1 MKTNWKRPA
10 SAALAAVMTLSLVPL
25 SGTVRA
31 AEPVQPTAHYDM
43 SHSGNQLLDVSGN
56 DNHATLYNTVDG
68 NFSTYGDTNVLHF
81 ANKQYATLPQ
91 GLVSETDNDCAVE
104 ITLSVD
110 GGNSAQ
116 WAWVIGDGV
125 GNWGDGRIGNY
136 LFVGPKSNQGS
147 YAGKTLTGIK
157 VGNEAAGGEK
167 RSSVPNVGWSDGYH
181 TLTVVSEDQTVTTYL
196 DGVAISTIDHDY
208 NLADV
213 IPDGD
218 VLGYIGKSL
227 YAPDPMLTADV
238 VDMKVYDEALT
249 QEQVQASMPGVEVL
263 ADLMMDDIMAEVLS
277 GNPSADQVTRDLYF
291 PTTVGSATL
300 TWGESSN
307 PDVVDADGVV
317 TPSVDGDVTVTIPVT
332 ITIHGESVE
341 KTITVTVLAGE
352 PGSNE
357 GELVAAYDMTHE
369 GNTLVDVSGNGNDAT
384 LYDTQD
390 GDFVTYGDQTVW
402 QLDGAGYATLPSS
415 ITEAIGDSENFT
427 MQATVTTQ
435 TNAAHW
441 LLTIGDGF
449 GNWND
454 KNVGDYIFVNPCESN
469 GNFLAAIKTGTGSA
483 WKETRLPVVDSGM
496 GHVEGFGT
504 VTLVGRG
511 GTLSLYLDGERVST
525 VTQDKTIQDVLPEGD
540 VMGYIGKSLY
550 TLDSL
555 LKANISDVKVWS
567 YALSKSEIEASLPT
581 GEDKADMVMADL
593 YDVVK
598 GDNASLDTVTDDLTF
613 PTKLDNV
620 TLTWGTWDNTDV
632 IAADGT
638 VHAVVGQETKVTIP
652 VSFQVDSESYTVE
665 LKVTVMPLDVD
676 QELTEALESIDIPNK
691 DDVRGNITLPE
702 TTSNGLDITWTTDRA
717 DIVNVNPIPATVEG
731 YDDTPAGT
739 VTRPESDTV
748 VTVTAQVTLADQTV
762 TKDIAL
768 TVKAAPEPISEED
781 YTDYFFTYFAGEGY
795 SDGEQIYFAAS
806 QDGLNWTDLNENKPV
821 LTSDKGEKGVR
832 DPFIIRSP
840 EGDKFYLIATDLKIN
855 GGNGWGAAQTAGS
868 QALMV
873 WESTDL
879 VNWSD
884 MRMVTV
890 SAGIDAG
897 CTWAPEATYDP
908 LTGEYVVYWAS
919 KVEEDGYAKQRLYYA
934 KTRDFYTFTEPQV
947 FIEMDESSID
957 TTIIYSVED
966 GKYYR
971 YTKNEGGA
979 TNDYGAKTKTVYVE
993 VADTL
998 LGEWTHIPSDSLNA
1012 NQWVEGPTIFQFNQ
1026 DDQDNGAYCLLVDQ
1040 FGGIGY
1046 YPLVT
1051 DDLTTG
1057 EFAQPDTAFK
1067 MPSRARHG
1075 TPIRITS
1082 EEYARLMQQYG
1093 GQTVDNS
1100 SLQAAVDAQV
1110 EANLQAS
1117 DYTQDSWE
1125 RYDAALTNAQAI
1137 LDKGTSATAAEVSA
1151 AQAELEAAAMALV
1164 PANRAA
1170 LEQLVEECAALTN
1183 DGYTQESWDAFQAA
1197 LTSAQTLLL
1206 NSAATPADLAAATDA
1221 LEQAKAALE
1230 KEEQPGQAD
1239 KFLLEYAY
1247 NYALEQDTSNLI
1259 PTVAAKFEAAM
1270 ENAKAVLD
1278 DPAATQAQVDAAFD
1292 QLVEAIHM
1300 LDFTRGDKTM
1310 LELLITRAD
1319 GMVENEDKYMP
1330 DNWQLLVD
1338 ALAKAKDVY
1347 ADEDAM
1353 DGEIQPV
1360 VDELLNAILAQ
1371 RFKADKSILEDL
1383 IHQYQ
1388 DTDLEGYTAESVA
1401 AFRSA
1406 LAAAQAVMSDE
1417 TLSEEDQA
1425 TVDAA
1430 AEALKTAYQGLT
1442 AENPQP
1448 SETPEV
1454 SQKPEATDK
1463 PQTTEKPERVP
1474 QTGDNAQ
1481 LMGYVVALAAAV
1493 CLLAGATVAVRRRRS

>member
-91 GLVSETDNDCAVE
+91 GLIGESDNDCAVE

-263 ADLMMDDIMAEVLS
+263 ADLKMDDIMAEVLS

-317 TPSVDGDVTVTIPVT
+317 TPSVDGDITVTIPVT

-652 VSFQVDSESYTVE
+652 VSFQVDGESYTVE

-717 DIVNVNPIPATVEG
+717 DIVNVEPIPATVEG

-739 VTRPESDTV
+739 VTRPASDTV

-768 TVKAAPEPISEED
+768 TVKAAPETISEED

-806 QDGLNWTDLNENKPV
+806 QDGLNWTDLNSNNPV

-908 LTGEYVVYWAS
+908 LTGEYVVYWSATS
-919 KVEEDGYAKQRLYYA
+919 IELDEEGNIAQEYENHAIYYS
-934 KTRDFYTFTEPQV
+934 KTRDFRTFTDPV
-947 FIEMDESSID
+947 LYHAGGTDANGKRIKVIDSTMIES
-957 TTIIYSVED
+957 D

-971 YTKNEGGA
+971 YTKNESRGIIEI
-979 TNDYGAKTKTVYVE
+979 D
-993 VADTL
+993 VADSV
-998 LGEWTHIPSDSLNA
+998 LGTFTPIESVDLSTNLPA
-1012 NQWVEGPTIFQFNQ
+1012 AQGAVEGPIIFKLNEKSAEGE
-1026 DDQDNGAYCLLVDQ
+1026 DQWCLMVDRFARGQ
-1040 FGGIGY
+1040 GY
-1046 YPLVT
+1046 YPLITT
-1051 DDLTTG
+1051 DLSSG
-1057 EFAQPDTAFK
+1057 EFTMLDDSQYS
-1067 MPSRARHG
+1067 MPSKYRHG
-1075 TPIRITS
+1075 YVMPLTAKEYDALQRAYGS
-1082 EEYARLMQQYG
+1082 EDYVSTYLLE
-1093 GQTVDNS
+1093 QT
-1100 SLQAAVDAQV
+1100 LEAAKGIDMDA
-1110 EANLQAS
+1110 L
-1117 DYTQDSWE
+1117 TQDS
-1125 RYDAALTNAQAI
+1125 AQALTQAI
-1137 LDKGTSATAAEVSA
+1137 VAAEEALATVQTTQEADTA
-1151 AQAELEAAAMALV
+1151 AQALQEVMDNLTYQEDVVLESIQVTAPNKTEYTQGEELDLTGMTVTATYSNGTTQDVTAQASVTGYDKDQVGAQTITVTYTEDTITVTDTFVVTVTEVEQPSNVDKTLLEKTIAYAEKLDTTGVTDSAVAAFQKALTEAKAVMADTDATQEQVNAAWDNLLEGIWGLGLVQGDKTLLEQLITKADGMMAEADKYVETNWKQLVDVLEAAKKVM
-1164 PANRAA
+1164 
-1170 LEQLVEECAALTN
+1170 E
-1183 DGYTQESWDAFQAA
+1183 DG
-1197 LTSAQTLLL
+1197 
-1206 NSAATPADLAAATDA
+1206 
-1221 LEQAKAALE
+1221 
-1230 KEEQPGQAD
+1230 
-1239 KFLLEYAY
+1239 
-1247 NYALEQDTSNLI
+1247 
-1259 PTVAAKFEAAM
+1259 
-1270 ENAKAVLD
+1270 
-1278 DPAATQAQVDAAFD
+1278 
-1292 QLVEAIHM
+1292 
-1300 LDFTRGDKTM
+1300 
-1310 LELLITRAD
+1310 
-1319 GMVENEDKYMP
+1319 
-1330 DNWQLLVD
+1330 
-1338 ALAKAKDVY
+1338 
-1347 ADEDAM
+1347 DAM
-1353 DGEIQPV
+1353 DEDM
-1360 VDELLNAILAQ
+1360 DELEEYVYGDDMDDEGEVKLDTKSSMHEDALVILEALGGRENIEDVDACITRLRVAVKDSNKVDRELLKKVGATAVLEVQGGIQAIYGAKAILY
-1371 RFKADKSILEDL
+1371 KNEINDILGVAD
-1383 IHQYQ
+1383 
-1388 DTDLEGYTAESVA
+1388 
-1401 AFRSA
+1401 
-1406 LAAAQAVMSDE
+1406 
-1417 TLSEEDQA
+1417 
-1425 TVDAA
+1425 
-1430 AEALKTAYQGLT
+1430 
-1442 AENPQP
+1442 
-1448 SETPEV
+1448 
-1454 SQKPEATDK
+1454 
-1463 PQTTEKPERVP
+1463 
-1474 QTGDNAQ
+1474 
-1481 LMGYVVALAAAV
+1481 
-1493 CLLAGATVAVRRRRS
+1493 

>member
-1 MKTNWKRPA
+1 M
-10 SAALAAVMTLSLVPL
+10 
-25 SGTVRA
+25 
-31 AEPVQPTAHYDM
+31 EPTAHYDM

-91 GLVSETDNDCAVE
+91 GLISETDNDCAVE

-125 GNWGDGRIGNY
+125 GNWGDGSIGNY

-167 RSSVPNVGWSDGYH
+167 RSSVLNVGWSDGYH

-227 YAPDPMLTADV
+227 Y
-238 VDMKVYDEALT
+238 
-249 QEQVQASMPGVEVL
+249 
-263 ADLMMDDIMAEVLS
+263 
-277 GNPSADQVTRDLYF
+277 
-291 PTTVGSATL
+291 
-300 TWGESSN
+300 
-307 PDVVDADGVV
+307 
-317 TPSVDGDVTVTIPVT
+317 
-332 ITIHGESVE
+332 
-341 KTITVTVLAGE
+341 
-352 PGSNE
+352 
-357 GELVAAYDMTHE
+357 
-369 GNTLVDVSGNGNDAT
+369 
-384 LYDTQD
+384 
-390 GDFVTYGDQTVW
+390 
-402 QLDGAGYATLPSS
+402 
-415 ITEAIGDSENFT
+415 
-427 MQATVTTQ
+427 
-435 TNAAHW
+435 
-441 LLTIGDGF
+441 
-449 GNWND
+449 
-454 KNVGDYIFVNPCESN
+454 
-469 GNFLAAIKTGTGSA
+469 
-483 WKETRLPVVDSGM
+483 
-496 GHVEGFGT
+496 
-504 VTLVGRG
+504 
-511 GTLSLYLDGERVST
+511 
-525 VTQDKTIQDVLPEGD
+525 
-540 VMGYIGKSLY
+540 

-581 GEDKADMVMADL
+581 AEDKADMVMADL

-598 GDNASLDTVTDDLTF
+598 GDNASLDTVIDDLIF

-652 VSFQVDSESYTVE
+652 VSFQVDGESYTVE
-665 LKVTVMPLDVD
+665 LKITVMPLDVD

-691 DDVRGNITLPE
+691 DGVRGNITLPE

-739 VTRPESDTV
+739 VTRPASDTV

-768 TVKAAPEPISEED
+768 TVKAAPEEISEED

-795 SDGEQIYFAAS
+795 SDGEQIYFDAS

-821 LTSDKGEKGVR
+821 LASDKGEKGVR

-890 SAGIDAG
+890 SASIGAG

-957 TTIIYSVED
+957 TTIIRSSED

-1012 NQWVEGPTIFQFNQ
+1012 TSGWRDPPSSSSTRTTRTT
-1026 DDQDNGAYCLLVDQ
+1026 A
-1040 FGGIGY
+1040 
-1046 YPLVT
+1046 
-1051 DDLTTG
+1051 LT
-1057 EFAQPDTAFK
+1057 ACWW
-1067 MPSRARHG
+1067 
-1075 TPIRITS
+1075 TS
-1082 EEYARLMQQYG
+1082 L
-1093 GQTVDNS
+1093 
-1100 SLQAAVDAQV
+1100 
-1110 EANLQAS
+1110 
-1117 DYTQDSWE
+1117 
-1125 RYDAALTNAQAI
+1125 AALAI
-1137 LDKGTSATAAEVSA
+1137 
-1151 AQAELEAAAMALV
+1151 
-1164 PANRAA
+1164 
-1170 LEQLVEECAALTN
+1170 
-1183 DGYTQESWDAFQAA
+1183 
-1197 LTSAQTLLL
+1197 
-1206 NSAATPADLAAATDA
+1206 TPWSPMT
-1221 LEQAKAALE
+1221 
-1230 KEEQPGQAD
+1230 
-1239 KFLLEYAY
+1239 
-1247 NYALEQDTSNLI
+1247 
-1259 PTVAAKFEAAM
+1259 
-1270 ENAKAVLD
+1270 
-1278 DPAATQAQVDAAFD
+1278 
-1292 QLVEAIHM
+1292 
-1300 LDFTRGDKTM
+1300 
-1310 LELLITRAD
+1310 
-1319 GMVENEDKYMP
+1319 
-1330 DNWQLLVD
+1330 
-1338 ALAKAKDVY
+1338 
-1347 ADEDAM
+1347 
-1353 DGEIQPV
+1353 
-1360 VDELLNAILAQ
+1360 
-1371 RFKADKSILEDL
+1371 
-1383 IHQYQ
+1383 
-1388 DTDLEGYTAESVA
+1388 
-1401 AFRSA
+1401 
-1406 LAAAQAVMSDE
+1406 
-1417 TLSEEDQA
+1417 
-1425 TVDAA
+1425 
-1430 AEALKTAYQGLT
+1430 
-1442 AENPQP
+1442 
-1448 SETPEV
+1448 
-1454 SQKPEATDK
+1454 
-1463 PQTTEKPERVP
+1463 
-1474 QTGDNAQ
+1474 
-1481 LMGYVVALAAAV
+1481 
-1493 CLLAGATVAVRRRRS
+1493 

>member
-1 MKTNWKRPA
+1 
-10 SAALAAVMTLSLVPL
+10 
-25 SGTVRA
+25 
-31 AEPVQPTAHYDM
+31 
-43 SHSGNQLLDVSGN
+43 
-56 DNHATLYNTVDG
+56 
-68 NFSTYGDTNVLHF
+68 
-81 ANKQYATLPQ
+81 
-91 GLVSETDNDCAVE
+91 
-104 ITLSVD
+104 
-110 GGNSAQ
+110 
-116 WAWVIGDGV
+116 
-125 GNWGDGRIGNY
+125 
-136 LFVGPKSNQGS
+136 
-147 YAGKTLTGIK
+147 
-157 VGNEAAGGEK
+157 
-167 RSSVPNVGWSDGYH
+167 
-181 TLTVVSEDQTVTTYL
+181 
-196 DGVAISTIDHDY
+196 
-208 NLADV
+208 
-213 IPDGD
+213 
-218 VLGYIGKSL
+218 
-227 YAPDPMLTADV
+227 
-238 VDMKVYDEALT
+238 
-249 QEQVQASMPGVEVL
+249 
-263 ADLMMDDIMAEVLS
+263 
-277 GNPSADQVTRDLYF
+277 
-291 PTTVGSATL
+291 
-300 TWGESSN
+300 
-307 PDVVDADGVV
+307 
-317 TPSVDGDVTVTIPVT
+317 
-332 ITIHGESVE
+332 
-341 KTITVTVLAGE
+341 
-352 PGSNE
+352 
-357 GELVAAYDMTHE
+357 
-369 GNTLVDVSGNGNDAT
+369 
-384 LYDTQD
+384 
-390 GDFVTYGDQTVW
+390 
-402 QLDGAGYATLPSS
+402 
-415 ITEAIGDSENFT
+415 
-427 MQATVTTQ
+427 
-435 TNAAHW
+435 
-441 LLTIGDGF
+441 
-449 GNWND
+449 
-454 KNVGDYIFVNPCESN
+454 
-469 GNFLAAIKTGTGSA
+469 
-483 WKETRLPVVDSGM
+483 
-496 GHVEGFGT
+496 
-504 VTLVGRG
+504 
-511 GTLSLYLDGERVST
+511 
-525 VTQDKTIQDVLPEGD
+525 
-540 VMGYIGKSLY
+540 
-550 TLDSL
+550 
-555 LKANISDVKVWS
+555 
-567 YALSKSEIEASLPT
+567 
-581 GEDKADMVMADL
+581 
-593 YDVVK
+593 
-598 GDNASLDTVTDDLTF
+598 
-613 PTKLDNV
+613 
-620 TLTWGTWDNTDV
+620 
-632 IAADGT
+632 
-638 VHAVVGQETKVTIP
+638 
-652 VSFQVDSESYTVE
+652 
-665 LKVTVMPLDVD
+665 
-676 QELTEALESIDIPNK
+676 
-691 DDVRGNITLPE
+691 
-702 TTSNGLDITWTTDRA
+702 
-717 DIVNVNPIPATVEG
+717 
-731 YDDTPAGT
+731 
-739 VTRPESDTV
+739 
-748 VTVTAQVTLADQTV
+748 
-762 TKDIAL
+762 
-768 TVKAAPEPISEED
+768 
-781 YTDYFFTYFAGEGY
+781 
-795 SDGEQIYFAAS
+795 
-806 QDGLNWTDLNENKPV
+806 
-821 LTSDKGEKGVR
+821 
-832 DPFIIRSP
+832 
-840 EGDKFYLIATDLKIN
+840 
-855 GGNGWGAAQTAGS
+855 
-868 QALMV
+868 MV

-884 MRMVTV
+884 MRMVIV

-947 FIEMDESSID
+947 FIDMDESSID
-957 TTIIYSVED
+957 TTIIRSSED

-1110 EANLQAS
+1110 EANLQAA

-1247 NYALEQDTSNLI
+1247 HYALEQDTSNLI

-1270 ENAKAVLD
+1270 DNAKAVLD
-1278 DPAATQAQVDAAFD
+1278 DPAATQTQVDAAFD

-1300 LDFTRGDKTM
+1300 LDFTKGDKTM

-1319 GMVENEDKYMP
+1319 GMVDNADKYMP

-1338 ALAKAKDVY
+1338 ALAQAKDVY
-1347 ADEDAM
+1347 ADQDAM
-1353 DGEIQPV
+1353 DGDIQPV
-1360 VDELLNAILAQ
+1360 VDELLSAILAQ

-1388 DTDLEGYTAESVA
+1388 DTDLEGYTAQSVA

-1430 AEALKTAYQGLT
+1430 AEALKAAYQGLT

-1448 SETPEV
+1448 SETPEA

>member
-1 MKTNWKRPA
+1 
-10 SAALAAVMTLSLVPL
+10 
-25 SGTVRA
+25 
-31 AEPVQPTAHYDM
+31 M

-91 GLVSETDNDCAVE
+91 GLISETDNDCAVE

-125 GNWGDGRIGNY
+125 GNWGDGSIGNY

-167 RSSVPNVGWSDGYH
+167 RSSVLNVGWSDGYH

-218 VLGYIGKSL
+218 VL
-227 YAPDPMLTADV
+227 
-238 VDMKVYDEALT
+238 
-249 QEQVQASMPGVEVL
+249 
-263 ADLMMDDIMAEVLS
+263 
-277 GNPSADQVTRDLYF
+277 
-291 PTTVGSATL
+291 
-300 TWGESSN
+300 
-307 PDVVDADGVV
+307 
-317 TPSVDGDVTVTIPVT
+317 
-332 ITIHGESVE
+332 
-341 KTITVTVLAGE
+341 
-352 PGSNE
+352 
-357 GELVAAYDMTHE
+357 
-369 GNTLVDVSGNGNDAT
+369 
-384 LYDTQD
+384 
-390 GDFVTYGDQTVW
+390 
-402 QLDGAGYATLPSS
+402 
-415 ITEAIGDSENFT
+415 
-427 MQATVTTQ
+427 
-435 TNAAHW
+435 
-441 LLTIGDGF
+441 
-449 GNWND
+449 
-454 KNVGDYIFVNPCESN
+454 
-469 GNFLAAIKTGTGSA
+469 
-483 WKETRLPVVDSGM
+483 
-496 GHVEGFGT
+496 
-504 VTLVGRG
+504 
-511 GTLSLYLDGERVST
+511 
-525 VTQDKTIQDVLPEGD
+525 
-540 VMGYIGKSLY
+540 GYIGKSLY

-652 VSFQVDSESYTVE
+652 VSFQVDGESYTVE

-717 DIVNVNPIPATVEG
+717 DIVNVEPIPATVEG

-739 VTRPESDTV
+739 VTRPASDTV

-806 QDGLNWTDLNENKPV
+806 QDGLNWTDLNNNKPV

-947 FIEMDESSID
+947 FIDMDESSID

-1012 NQWVEGPTIFQFNQ
+1012 NQWVEGPTIFKFNQ

-1046 YPLVT
+1046 YPLVI

-1057 EFAQPDTAFK
+1057 AFAQPDTAFK

-1110 EANLQAS
+1110 EANLQAA
-1117 DYTQDSWE
+1117 D
-1125 RYDAALTNAQAI
+1125 
-1137 LDKGTSATAAEVSA
+1137 
-1151 AQAELEAAAMALV
+1151 
-1164 PANRAA
+1164 
-1170 LEQLVEECAALTN
+1170 
-1183 DGYTQESWDAFQAA
+1183 YTQESWDAFQAA
-1197 LTSAQTLLL
+1197 LTDAQTLLL

-1278 DPAATQAQVDAAFD
+1278 DPAATQTQVDAAFD

-1300 LDFTRGDKTM
+1300 LDFTKGDKTM
-1310 LELLITRAD
+1310 LVLLITRAD
-1319 GMVENEDKYMP
+1319 GMVENADKYMP
-1330 DNWQLLVD
+1330 NNWQLLVD
-1338 ALAKAKDVY
+1338 ALAEAKDVY
-1347 ADEDAM
+1347 ADQDAM
-1353 DGEIQPV
+1353 DGDIQPV
-1360 VDELLNAILAQ
+1360 VDELLSAILAQ
-1371 RFKADKSILEDL
+1371 RFKADKSILEDF

-1430 AEALKTAYQGLT
+1430 AEALKAAYQGLT

-1448 SETPEV
+1448 SETPEA

-1463 PQTTEKPERVP
+1463 PQTTEKPKSVP